1 PREVLARLLERF
13 PAEGVEPQ
21 DCDVLRI
28 VAVGA
33 ASGQRV
39 EITNQVVVLP
49 YRRWGMSAGAL
60 DTGVP
65 LAIAGRMLARGEITR
80 LGAIGPEMG
89 VPVEPFFREL
99 AHYGMHV
106 ESEMRLI

>member
-1 PREVLARLLERF
+1 
-13 PAEGVEPQ
+13 
-21 DCDVLRI
+21 
-28 VAVGA
+28 
-33 ASGQRV
+33 
-39 EITNQVVVLP
+39 
-49 YRRWGMSAGAL
+49 MSAGAL